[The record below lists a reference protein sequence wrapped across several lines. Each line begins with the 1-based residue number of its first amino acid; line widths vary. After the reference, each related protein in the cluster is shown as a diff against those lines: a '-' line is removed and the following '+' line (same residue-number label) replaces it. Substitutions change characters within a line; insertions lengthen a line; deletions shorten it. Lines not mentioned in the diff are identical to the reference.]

1 MTQVVL
7 TTRVN
12 QETAA
17 LLDKIDEASER
28 SRSWLIAKAIAEY
41 AEREG
46 AFVDFVQV
54 GIDAADA
61 GNLVTHDKVLSQART
76 RVQGKVK
83 KLLAAE

>member
-17 LLDKIDEASER
+17 LLDKIAEVSER

-41 AEREG
+41 AERES

-54 GIDAADA
+54 GVDAADA